1 MQPIDLSTAIEVSR
15 AALVDLDASFLF
27 QLGLFIVVAVLLNQ
41 IIFKPL
47 MKIEELRD
55 QKTEKVYRDAEQM
68 DRDSK
73 KAIADYERQIADA
86 RRSGLEATQK
96 ARDAATL
103 EGQSRVDASRSES
116 DKRYSE
122 ALKRLEQADVTA
134 AANRARHSATIA
146 KEIADKI
153 VGAA

>member
-1 MQPIDLSTAIEVSR
+1 MQPIDLNTTIEISR

-27 QLGLFIVVAVLLNQ
+27 QLGLFIVVALLLNQ

-55 QKTEKVYRDAEQM
+55 QKTEKVYRDADKM

-73 KAIADYERQIADA
+73 KAIANYEQQIADA
-86 RRSGLEATQK
+86 RRSGLENSQK
-96 ARDAATL
+96 TREAATA
-103 EGQSRVDASRSES
+103 EGQSRVDASRTES
-116 DKRYSE
+116 DKRYNE
-122 ALKRLEQADVTA
+122 ALKRLELADA
-134 AANRARHSATIA
+134 AAASDRARQSAALA